1 MSPPSS
7 PKRTA
12 NKSGRLVLN
21 HSTHLPG
28 LIPILTCLAEQPGIK
43 TVTPGRLARVRGR
56 STPLKFRVT
65 VAITGGY
72 KLQARAQGNVQEI
85 FIVTDLDA
93 EALQE
98 TVEQCQ
104 QNS

>member
-65 VAITGGY
+65 VPITGGY

-93 EALQE
+93 EALQQ